1 MPQKVMEQPRIAA
14 PELKPLG
21 VTDSQEGVTVG
32 EVLVRLGNRREKE
45 EGTAAP
51 AHGDALKVPNALVEE
66 QYSRVYVRSY
76 KADPEDVDWARCGV
90 VATVANEEAPSVLRR
105 RLEDAGFKEL
115 DLTHLGGDRVLV
127 RSVEGVDVMAV
138 FDSTKDFF
146 QLCFSHWVRWEN
158 EAIPYR
164 RGAWVRIYGIPL
176 HAWNVLFFKLCVMD
190 CGRFLRPN
198 SYTAA
203 KDRLD
208 FARVLI
214 ATQELAVIKKVE
226 QLLVDGSLVEV
237 QIIEEWGFDLGDD
250 ACLLQD
256 DVGSKAL
263 LVGDDESW
271 DDPEASNHVDMLVDN
286 LATGVPDGN
295 CKLSQGIFAQPQ
307 SMQVEEG
314 EGGRASSPFNT
325 VLEPIVLSTASGSNV
340 ERVTQKE
347 MLPLDRVPPIVSG
360 PRRSE
365 GKPGPQQ
372 AELGPARR
380 KRTSS
385 CPPGSRSGLSGP
397 WSLEWLQ
404 DHNLRDAGVVFSA
417 KKRPLQGSGDGGDL
431 HKEAA
436 RGPFTKQAGG
446 FLRKSR
452 YSLKRIAR
460 LPIKDRREVLQI
472 LQKNARRRKTRG
484 VAGRSRTKG
493 SRTTAEG
500 VTSSSSVNNDWK
512 HWIAMHGS
520 DRAAEEDVLEVGNFI
535 GATFKGDKDNMF
547 SVLSRKGCVKRD
559 ILGVAQYGDAPK
571 VR

>member
-1 MPQKVMEQPRIAA
+1 LSNFYLRKGFEVCGILEDVYVARKRNKLGQPYGFVRFSNVRDISKLSKALNAVCFGEFCVRARLARFDRYDGSYRESEGGDATTGVKTKELGTRAVDVPQKVMEQPRIAA

-90 VATVANEEAPSVLRR
+90 VATVANGEAPSVLRR

-115 DLTHLGGDRVLV
+115 DLTHLGGDQVLV

-138 FDSTKDFF
+138 FDSAKDFF

-237 QIIEEWGFDLGDD
+237 
-250 ACLLQD
+250 
-256 DVGSKAL
+256 
-263 LVGDDESW
+263 
-271 DDPEASNHVDMLVDN
+271 
-286 LATGVPDGN
+286 
-295 CKLSQGIFAQPQ
+295 
-307 SMQVEEG
+307 
-314 EGGRASSPFNT
+314 
-325 VLEPIVLSTASGSNV
+325 
-340 ERVTQKE
+340 
-347 MLPLDRVPPIVSG
+347 
-360 PRRSE
+360 
-365 GKPGPQQ
+365 
-372 AELGPARR
+372 
-380 KRTSS
+380 
-385 CPPGSRSGLSGP
+385 
-397 WSLEWLQ
+397 
-404 DHNLRDAGVVFSA
+404 
-417 KKRPLQGSGDGGDL
+417 
-431 HKEAA
+431 
-436 RGPFTKQAGG
+436 
-446 FLRKSR
+446 
-452 YSLKRIAR
+452 
-460 LPIKDRREVLQI
+460 
-472 LQKNARRRKTRG
+472 
-484 VAGRSRTKG
+484 
-493 SRTTAEG
+493 
-500 VTSSSSVNNDWK
+500 
-512 HWIAMHGS
+512 
-520 DRAAEEDVLEVGNFI
+520 
-535 GATFKGDKDNMF
+535 
-547 SVLSRKGCVKRD
+547 
-559 ILGVAQYGDAPK
+559 
-571 VR
+571 